1 MGRTRTKAKK
11 IKSAITENTS
21 EPSQPPPV
29 SSLLAKAQALV
40 VQCDYP
46 LAERFIKRVLER
58 EPNNAE
64 AREMHAV
71 VLLETGELDTA
82 KQIFET
88 LIPPHLDAPSP
99 PPSSAYL
106 YLAQL
111 SDEDPQVALQYYQTA
126 VDLMTSQLKG
136 KERAVGASGA
146 ENDVE
151 VRRNIVRALIGM
163 VEIWMD
169 PSYNLCFDPS
179 AEKIC
184 EDLLQLALQTDPGNT
199 EALQSLAS
207 VRLSQQRPDDAKQ
220 CLEQAWVS
228 WKDLD
233 QDDTRVPPIPT
244 RISLIKMFIELELF
258 EPALMVLTGV
268 IESDDQEVEA
278 WYLEGWCFFLMA
290 ERAQENGGIL
300 GDLTAEQLGKD
311 ARDCLETCKMLHE
324 SQEHPDTPLLDHT
337 KELIAKLE
345 NMGIQPPSDDDQD
358 DGEGEG
364 EADEGEWEDVGSD
377 DGDVE
382 MS

>member
-1 MGRTRTKAKK
+1 MFGANHTK
-11 IKSAITENTS
+11 IGILS
-21 EPSQPPPV
+21 ELSQ
-29 SSLLAKAQALV
+29 
-40 VQCDYP
+40 
-46 LAERFIKRVLER
+46 ILES
-58 EPNNAE
+58 
-64 AREMHAV
+64 
-71 VLLETGELDTA
+71 
-82 KQIFET
+82 
-88 LIPPHLDAPSP
+88 LIPPHEDAPSI

-111 SDEDPQVALQYYQTA
+111 SDEDPQAALQYYQQA

-136 KERAVGASGA
+136 KERAVAASNVEDDA
-146 ENDVE
+146 EVK
-151 VRRNIVRALIGM
+151 RNIVRALIAM

-169 PSYNLCFDPS
+169 PSYDLWCVPFYSRRTTFLKVVRNSAFSFDPS
-179 AEKIC
+179 AEKTC
-184 EDLLQLALQTDPGNT
+184 EDLLQLALRTDPGNT

-233 QDDTRVPPIPT
+233 QDDSRVPPIPT
-244 RISLIKMFIELELF
+244 RISLVKMFIELELF
-258 EPALMVLTGV
+258 EPALLVLAGI

-278 WYLEGWCFFLMA
+278 WYREGWCFFLMA
-290 ERAQENGGIL
+290 EKAQENGGSL
-300 GDLTAEQLGKD
+300 GELTVEQLGRD

-337 KELIAKLE
+337 KELIAKLDA
-345 NMGIQPPSDDDQD
+345 MGIQPSPDEEQE
-358 DGEGEG
+358 DGGEEGD
-364 EADEGEWEDVGSD
+364 EAGWEDVESD